1 MNLRSTRWEALALG
15 AILALTVGAS
25 RAAAQAAPAAPA
37 AQEPDGQALYLQN
50 CRTCHGAKGVA
61 PARMATLYP
70 ALTPLAGI
78 SLPAD
83 SIVAVLQHGKGKD
96 MKSFADRLSA
106 AQMAAVAK
114 FVKSLPAPAPGA
126 P

>member
-1 MNLRSTRWEALALG
+1 MRVRSMKWETLAVG
-15 AILALTVGAS
+15 AILALSVGAS
-25 RAAAQAAPAAPA
+25 RAAAQATPAAPAAAA
-37 AQEPDGQALYLQN
+37 AQEPDGQALFMQS
-50 CRTCHGAKGVA
+50 CRTCHGAKGVP

-70 ALTPLAGI
+70 ALKPLAGT

-83 SIVAVLQHGKGKD
+83 SIVAILQHGKGKD

-114 FVKSLPAPAPGA
+114 FVKSLTAAP
-126 P
+126 

>member
-1 MNLRSTRWEALALG
+1 MNLRSTKLEALALG

-25 RAAAQAAPAAPA
+25 RAAAQAAPAA
-37 AQEPDGQALYLQN
+37 QEPDGQALFLQN
-50 CRTCHGAKGVA
+50 CRTCHGAKGVP
-61 PARMATLYP
+61 PARMTALYP

-83 SIVAVLQHGKGKD
+83 SIIAILQHGKGKD

-114 FVKSLPAPAPGA
+114 FIKSLPAPTPGA